1 LKKKFIANLLLLIT
15 LNLLIKPFWVFGI
28 ECKVQNIVGSGEYGF
43 YFSLLSFSL
52 LFNIIL
58 DLGITNYNNRSLSQD
73 PTLIKRHFLNIVVVR
88 LLLAVFYGVIVFL
101 IALLSGYDHRQM
113 WLLTVL
119 ILNQFLAL
127 SILYLR
133 SNISGLQYYTT
144 DSLLSVLDRSIM
156 IILCSLV
163 IWGNIMHETF
173 RIEWFVYVQSVSYLL
188 AVIILIIVVL
198 FKSGQ
203 LSFTFDWTIAFRVIK
218 QSLPFAL
225 LVFLMGIYTRFDA
238 VILERILPDGKIQA
252 GIYAQSFRI
261 LDAATMFAFLFPSL
275 LLPMFSR
282 ILGKRED
289 VVPLTMLSF
298 SLIFIFAIT
307 FSLTCFAF
315 SQPIIHLLYHEDN
328 AYSSSVF
335 SILILGFIPI
345 SVNYIFGTLLT
356 ANGSFK
362 ALNYTAGSLAVINIL
377 LNLVLIPSHKAL
389 GAAVSSLITQS
400 IAAVVQ
406 VYICIKILNIKFE
419 MTEVLKYLLFAV
431 LSILTVTLMSK
442 LNGEWVLRF
451 LTTAVLVCAMAIIS
465 GVLSVKAILQ
475 FVKQQSWGFKV

>member
-1 LKKKFIANLLLLIT
+1 
-15 LNLLIKPFWVFGI
+15 
-28 ECKVQNIVGSGEYGF
+28 
-43 YFSLLSFSL
+43 
-52 LFNIIL
+52 
-58 DLGITNYNNRSLSQD
+58 
-73 PTLIKRHFLNIVVVR
+73 
-88 LLLAVFYGVIVFL
+88 
-101 IALLSGYDHRQM
+101 M
-113 WLLTVL
+113 
-119 ILNQFLAL
+119 
-127 SILYLR
+127 
-133 SNISGLQYYTT
+133 
-144 DSLLSVLDRSIM
+144 
-156 IILCSLV
+156 
-163 IWGNIMHETF
+163 
-173 RIEWFVYVQSVSYLL
+173 
-188 AVIILIIVVL
+188 
-198 FKSGQ
+198 
-203 LSFTFDWTIAFRVIK
+203 
-218 QSLPFAL
+218 
-225 LVFLMGIYTRFDA
+225 
-238 VILERILPDGKIQA
+238 
-252 GIYAQSFRI
+252 
-261 LDAATMFAFLFPSL
+261 
-275 LLPMFSR
+275 
-282 ILGKRED
+282 
-289 VVPLTMLSF
+289 
-298 SLIFIFAIT
+298 
-307 FSLTCFAF
+307 
-315 SQPIIHLLYHEDN
+315 YHEDN